1 MARARGGARGHPG
14 PQRKPRREPPPRPRA
29 VPLRV
34 QGGPTRSHWRPPSLS
49 DSLFF
54 RLKLPSC
61 LTAPLG
67 ACRADT
73 VGHRHIMMRLH
84 GVHATPSPGG
94 PCVLRARRPC
104 RLLGLCARAPRPLAP
119 APSRARAPRPLAPAR
134 HAPASHAVSRALLS
148 LTALLFPPARERR
161 SVPPPPLLPLLQPC
175 SLARAPQFPRPPPAP
190 PASRASLPASAVLLP
205 LPSPLFLTL
214 PPFICVLLYVP
225 RNLEA
230 RSAAHTSM

>member
-1 MARARGGARGHPG
+1 MIA
-14 PQRKPRREPPPRPRA
+14 RRESLAGSRRPGRA
-29 VPLRV
+29 QYPSEFR
-34 QGGPTRSHWRPPSLS
+34 GGPTLSHWRPPSLS

-119 APSRARAPRPLAPAR
+119 AR

-148 LTALLFPPARERR
+148 LTALLLPPSRERR
-161 SVPPPPLLPLLQPC
+161 SVPPPPPPSSRSSSPALSLARRSSRALLPLP
-175 SLARAPQFPRPPPAP
+175 PPPAP
-190 PASRASLPASAVLLP
+190 PSLPPPCCSLFRV
-205 LPSPLFLTL
+205 PS
-214 PPFICVLLYVP
+214 
-225 RNLEA
+225 
-230 RSAAHTSM
+230 S